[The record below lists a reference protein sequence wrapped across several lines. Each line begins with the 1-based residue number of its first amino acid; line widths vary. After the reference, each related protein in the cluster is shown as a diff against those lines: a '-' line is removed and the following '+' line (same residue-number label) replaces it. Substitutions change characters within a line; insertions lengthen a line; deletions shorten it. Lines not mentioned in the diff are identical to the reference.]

1 MTKISFVI
9 EGNKVQNVGYR
20 LFLLNGMKDHEVA
33 GYAHNLPDGI
43 RISVQAWGKK
53 NKLQEFYNF
62 LAMNKPKSMAD
73 IVMGKERIEKSEPPL
88 RQDIMH
94 EKMDLIIE
102 QTGKFVQ
109 SGLKIEKKL
118 GTMPKEIAKELKP
131 VLSKY
136 AGKKS
141 T

>member
-1 MTKISFVI
+1 
-9 EGNKVQNVGYR
+9 
-20 LFLLNGMKDHEVA
+20 
-33 GYAHNLPDGI
+33 
-43 RISVQAWGKK
+43 
-53 NKLQEFYNF
+53 
-62 LAMNKPKSMAD
+62 MAD